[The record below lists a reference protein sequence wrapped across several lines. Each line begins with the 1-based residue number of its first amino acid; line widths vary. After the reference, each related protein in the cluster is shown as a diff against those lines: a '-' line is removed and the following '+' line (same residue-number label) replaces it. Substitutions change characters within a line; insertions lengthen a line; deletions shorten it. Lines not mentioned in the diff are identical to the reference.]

1 MPVHFSIQEETG
13 PELPN
18 VTDDSDP
25 VGALQRA
32 LMTWPSVSTITVT
45 IGTTP
50 VASAGLDGVNLL
62 SFADTPANRS
72 IFEKAGGAT
81 ALTMFF
87 YEGSNLTEADVLFN
101 PDTEFTTTIES
112 QEELNATGLYD
123 VEGQALHELGHAIGL
138 DHTGVEASSMWA
150 IASLAQRQLVADDL
164 AGVRSLYPLGN
175 DYGSIEGTVLVGDAP
190 AFGAQVV
197 AVDSAGRLVSGLT
210 LGDGTYV
217 IENLEPGSYT
227 VYVEPL
233 DGPHGSMPSGDC
245 IVFTNMS
252 ESGIYGKATLTTDF
266 TTVFLG
272 GNADPMVVSV
282 LAGESLVAD
291 FTLSVGASP
300 LNPTLVGS
308 VSREGGSV
316 EFTLGVFPMGLE
328 PATEPWVGVAGTA
341 VDSVDGEGIAVLGNG
356 VTVDPASREL
366 FNVTCNGN
374 PLPVVVF
381 HAAVAADAIAGSR
394 TLLLSSDEGIAALTG
409 AFRVLAGEVPTPCV
423 GDCDGSLSVSVD
435 ELVFGVNIALGEA
448 DLAACPEFDADSNDL
463 VTVDELVQAVNS
475 ALEGCPETVG

>member
-1 MPVHFSIQEETG
+1 MKRSILLMLLLALAAGPAGGYTLVVQDRGGQFIPLRWPASRLPVHFSIQEETG

-45 IGTTP
+45 IGTTQ
-50 VASAGLDGVNLL
+50 VESAGLDGVNLI
-62 SFADTPANRS
+62 SFADTAANRS

-112 QEELNATGLYD
+112 QEELNDTGLYD

-164 AGVRSLYPLGN
+164 AGVRSLYPVGD

-197 AVDSAGRLVSGLT
+197 AVDSVGRLVSGLT

-233 DGPHGSMPSGDC
+233 DGPHGSMPTGDCAQRRSRRDCPLHDPSSQASGDR
-245 IVFTNMS
+245 
-252 ESGIYGKATLTTDF
+252 A
-266 TTVFLG
+266 
-272 GNADPMVVSV
+272 
-282 LAGESLVAD
+282 AGHRREALQ
-291 FTLSVGASP
+291 VG
-300 LNPTLVGS
+300 L
-308 VSREGGSV
+308 R
-316 EFTLGVFPMGLE
+316 
-328 PATEPWVGVAGTA
+328 
-341 VDSVDGEGIAVLGNG
+341 
-356 VTVDPASREL
+356 
-366 FNVTCNGN
+366 
-374 PLPVVVF
+374 
-381 HAAVAADAIAGSR
+381 
-394 TLLLSSDEGIAALTG
+394 
-409 AFRVLAGEVPTPCV
+409 FR
-423 GDCDGSLSVSVD
+423 
-435 ELVFGVNIALGEA
+435 
-448 DLAACPEFDADSNDL
+448 
-463 VTVDELVQAVNS
+463 
-475 ALEGCPETVG
+475 